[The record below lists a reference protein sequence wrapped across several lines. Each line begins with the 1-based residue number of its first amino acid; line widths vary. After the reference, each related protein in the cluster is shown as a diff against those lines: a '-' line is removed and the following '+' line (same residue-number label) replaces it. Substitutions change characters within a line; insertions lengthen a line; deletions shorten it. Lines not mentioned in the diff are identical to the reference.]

1 MKDFDVI
8 VVGGGNAGLSAAASA
23 AEFGLRV
30 CLIEKQPDL
39 GGQLPWSSAHFS
51 AAGTALQRRRG
62 IVDHPELHLRDVLA
76 MGHGLAN
83 ERLTRI
89 AIEAAAEAV
98 DWLDAA
104 GFPFAPDAPLIVRGH
119 EPYSRPRTYWG
130 GDDPTAG
137 GIPLLR
143 TLLGLVERADPPI
156 TVMTSTRLTALRIE
170 SASDGT
176 RAVSGVDVVLE
187 DGSSASLTASSVIL
201 ATGGYAAD
209 RELVAAL
216 QPNHADALTG
226 CLPHATGDA
235 HRLLMELGVP
245 MTHGDTYCPTMGM
258 IEDPD
263 RPGFGL
269 HIFATRVIVNPLERA
284 PWEIWVN
291 DLGERF
297 GDESAESPFEREEA
311 LRAQP
316 GLAMWVIFDQGI
328 LDEAP
333 PVLGPRF
340 TAERMRATVDEGRI
354 VRSGSTIRE
363 LAERIDVPGE
373 RLQATIERYNARR
386 TQADDFGR
394 RHRPRSIETAPF
406 YAIRVRGGML
416 LSRGGP
422 MVDDDLHPVD
432 SEGRPLLGCYAV
444 GEILGMGQFSG
455 DSFAGGM
462 SVGPA
467 LSLGRLA
474 AAKAAARRRPDAD
487 PR

>member
-1 MKDFDVI
+1 MNNFDVI
-8 VVGGGNAGLSAAASA
+8 VVGGGNAGLAAAASA

-30 CLIEKQPDL
+30 CLVEKQSEL

-62 IVDHPELHLRDVLA
+62 IVDHPELHLRDVLE

-89 AIEAAAEAV
+89 AVEAAAEAV

-104 GFPFAPDAPLIVRGH
+104 GFPFAPDAPVIVRGH

-137 GIPLLR
+137 GLPLLQ
-143 TLLGLVERADPPI
+143 TLLGLIERAGSAI
-156 TVMTSTRLTALRIE
+156 TVMTSTRLAGLRVA
-170 SASDGT
+170 SAADAT
-176 RAVSGVDVVLE
+176 RTVTGIDVVLS
-187 DGSSASLTASSVIL
+187 DGSTANFSAPSVIL

-209 RELVAAL
+209 RQLVAEL
-216 QPNHADALTG
+216 QPDHADALTG

-269 HIFATRVIVNPLERA
+269 HIFATRVIVNPLDRA

-316 GLAMWVIFDQGI
+316 GLAMWVIFDEGI
-328 LDEAP
+328 LESAP

-340 TAERMRATVDEGRI
+340 TAEHMRAMVDEGRI
-354 VRSGSTIRE
+354 VISAPTVRD
-363 LAERIDVPGE
+363 LAERVGVPGE
-373 RLQATIERYNARR
+373 SLEATVQRYNERLS
-386 TQADDFGR
+386 QDDDFGR
-394 RHRPRSIETAPF
+394 THRPRALDTAPF
-406 YAIRVRGGML
+406 HAIRVRGGML

-422 MVDDDLHPVD
+422 TVDDDLRPLD
-432 SEGRPLLGCYAV
+432 SAGRPLLGCYAV

-467 LSLGRLA
+467 LALGRLA
-474 AAKAAARRRPDAD
+474 AAKAAARREPEVA

>member
-1 MKDFDVI
+1 MNEFDVI
-8 VVGGGNAGLSAAASA
+8 VVGGGNAGLAAAASG

-30 CLIEKQPDL
+30 CLVEKQPEL

-62 IVDHPELHLRDVLA
+62 IIDHPELHLREVLE

-89 AIEAAAEAV
+89 AVEAAAEAV

-104 GFPFAPDAPLIVRGH
+104 GFPFAADAPMIVRGH

-137 GIPLLR
+137 GKPLLR
-143 TLLGLVERADPPI
+143 TLLGLIERADPPI
-156 TVMTSTRLTALRIE
+156 TVMTSTRLTGLRTTTTTDGARRVTGIDVTSE
-170 SASDGT
+170 VGSAT
-176 RAVSGVDVVLE
+176 TL
-187 DGSSASLTASSVIL
+187 SAASVIL

-209 RELVAAL
+209 RELVATF
-216 QPNHADALTG
+216 QPRYADALTG

-235 HRLLMELGVP
+235 HRLLMDLGVP

-269 HIFATRVIVNPLERA
+269 HIFATRVIVNPLERE

-291 DLGERF
+291 DDGERF
-297 GDESAESPFEREEA
+297 GDESAESPFEREAA

-316 GLAMWVIFDQGI
+316 GLAMWVVFDEGV
-328 LDEAP
+328 LEAAP
-333 PVLGPRF
+333 PVLGPNF
-340 TAERMRATVDEGRI
+340 TAERMRATVDEARI
-354 VRSGSTIRE
+354 VTSAPTIQE
-363 LAERIDVPGE
+363 LARRIRVPEE
-373 RLQATIERYNARR
+373 RLVATVNSYNEQLARED
-386 TQADDFGR
+386 AFGR
-394 RHRPRSIETAPF
+394 THRPRALDTAPF
-406 YAIRVRGGML
+406 HAIRVRGGML

-422 MVDDDLHPVD
+422 TVDDDLRPLD
-432 SEGRPLLGCYAV
+432 DAGRPLIGCFAV

-474 AAKAAARRRPDAD
+474 AAKAAALRESEIAGH
-487 PR
+487 